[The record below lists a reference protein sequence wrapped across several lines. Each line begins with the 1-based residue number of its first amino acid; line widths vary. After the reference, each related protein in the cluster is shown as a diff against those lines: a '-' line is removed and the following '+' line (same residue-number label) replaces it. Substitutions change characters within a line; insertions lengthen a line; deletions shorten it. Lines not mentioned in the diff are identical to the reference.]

1 MTEARSINHMK
12 CYLFR
17 MAQEK
22 WKLSA
27 FDTVKLFK
35 ENQLFEYIDDF
46 FFLKENQLFE
56 YIDDCYDLLHLSSYQ
71 LALHDLETILRN
83 RGIVIE

>member
-35 ENQLFEYIDDF
+35 ENQLFEYT
-46 FFLKENQLFE
+46 
-56 YIDDCYDLLHLSSYQ
+56 DDCYDLLHLSSYQ
-71 LALHDLETILRN
+71 LALHDFETILRN

>member
-35 ENQLFEYIDDF
+35 ENQLFEYIDD
-46 FFLKENQLFE
+46 
-56 YIDDCYDLLHLSSYQ
+56 CYDLLHLSSCF
-71 LALHDLETILRN
+71 A
-83 RGIVIE
+83 

>member
-35 ENQLFEYIDDF
+35 ENQLFDWY
-46 FFLKENQLFE
+46 
-56 YIDDCYDLLHLSSYQ
+56 
-71 LALHDLETILRN
+71 LA
-83 RGIVIE
+83 

>member
-27 FDTVKLFK
+27 FDTVKLFNGK
-35 ENQLFEYIDDF
+35 SNCLNILMTAMICFICH
-46 FFLKENQLFE
+46 L
-56 YIDDCYDLLHLSSYQ
+56 ISLLCMIWRQ
-71 LALHDLETILRN
+71 F
-83 RGIVIE
+83 